1 MKLSKKWLNEYVE
14 LPKELTLRQFA
25 DTMAMAGF
33 CVGGV
38 NAPGEGIEKVVV
50 GKLLKIE
57 GHPTRP
63 KYYVCQVDVGDRIL
77 QQVTAAP
84 NLKEGALCPVCLP
97 GGKVKGGHEGGM
109 TIGSAEF
116 DGVKSEGMMCSL
128 PELGLT
134 VSDFPYGIENGI
146 FFIEEPC
153 VVGQDIKGV
162 LGLDDVIYD
171 MEITA
176 NRPDAQSVI
185 GISREVAAAFDK
197 PFKGHT
203 PAVKSGAGKLEEL
216 VDVKVEAPVLCPRYT
231 ARAITNVKIGPSPK
245 WLRERVKAG
254 GMRPINNIVDIT
266 NYIMMEYGQPMH
278 AFDIREIAPEGGRG
292 HIVVRQAGE
301 GVTFTTLDREERDIP
316 EGTLMICNAHEP
328 IGIAGIMGGLQSGI
342 KPDTRTVVFES
353 ANFHYAGLRRS
364 GRKLGLHTDALARY
378 EKGIS
383 ARMTKEAVDR
393 ACELCELLG
402 CANVLDGTIDVDNT
416 GYTERVIKL
425 EPGKINK
432 LCGTDIS
439 REEMVKYLARLGFS
453 VEGDNVHVP
462 AHRADCEGMADLAE
476 EIVRLYG
483 LNNVPSRLHE
493 GAAQGKY
500 SPSQLFE
507 QAAHRTLTGFGFFEA
522 VTYTFISPKYYD
534 KIRRPENCPL
544 RNSVVIL
551 NPLGEDTSIL
561 RTTTLPSMCEVLAKN
576 YNNRNMKARLFEMGK
591 VFLPNAD
598 SEQLP
603 DERIIVTIGM
613 YGECGF
619 YDAKGAAESLCKAL
633 RVEAPAFE
641 ALRDDPS
648 YHSGRC
654 AKIYVGGKPAGI
666 VGELHPAVLENYGI
680 GEAAYVVTLDLAALY
695 EHRLP
700 DPLYTPL
707 PKYPAVT
714 RDIALVCDDAL
725 EVARIEE
732 VLKGVCGQL
741 LEQCKLFDVFRGGNL
756 GKDKKSVAFSLVLR
770 DRAATLTDETVGKLL
785 AEALDILAQKYGCTL
800 RA

>member
-1 MKLSKKWLNEYVE
+1 MKLSKKWLNEYVD
-14 LPKELTLRQFA
+14 LPGEVSLRQFA

-38 NAPGEGIEKVVV
+38 DEPGEGIEKVVV

-57 GHPTRP
+57 GHPTKP

-109 TIGSAEF
+109 VIGSAEF

-153 VVGQDIKGV
+153 EVGQDIKGA
-162 LGLDDVIYD
+162 LGLDDMIYD

-197 PFKGHT
+197 PFRGHT
-203 PAVKSGAGKLEEL
+203 PAVKAGAGQIEAL

-278 AFDIREIAPEGGRG
+278 AFDIREIAPAGGRG

-301 GVTFTTLDREERDIP
+301 GVNFTALDRQERAIP
-316 EGTLMICNAHEP
+316 PETLMICNAHEP

-383 ARMTKEAVDR
+383 AQMTAEAVDR

-402 CANVLDGTIDVDNT
+402 CADVLDGTIDVDST

-425 EPGKINK
+425 EPEKINK

-439 REEMVKYLARLGFS
+439 REEMVKYLSRLGFS
-453 VEGDNVHVP
+453 VEGDDVHVP
-462 AHRADCEGMADLAE
+462 AHRADCEGMADLSE

-500 SPSQLFE
+500 SQSQLFE
-507 QAAHRTLTGFGFFEA
+507 RAVMRTLAGFGFFEA

-598 SEQLP
+598 SEKLP
-603 DERIIVTIGM
+603 DERIVVTVGM

-633 RVEAPAFE
+633 RVAAPTFE

-680 GEAAYVVTLDLAALY
+680 GEAACVVTLDLATLY
-695 EHRLP
+695 ENRLP

-732 VLKGVCGQL
+732 VLKEVCGGL

-770 DRAATLTDETVGKLL
+770 DRAATLTDETVGRLL
-785 AEALDILAQKYGCTL
+785 GEALDILERKYGCTL